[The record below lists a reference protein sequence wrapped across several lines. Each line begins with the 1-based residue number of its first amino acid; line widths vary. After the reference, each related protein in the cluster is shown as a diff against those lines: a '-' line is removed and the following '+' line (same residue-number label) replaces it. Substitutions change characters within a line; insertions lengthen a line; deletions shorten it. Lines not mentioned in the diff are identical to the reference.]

1 MRNFKLF
8 ALLAATLSLLLGASC
23 EQFMGDDTVV
33 NKPTISISDVEFDAS
48 TMMAKVIIEPSQDAS
63 AWYYKVEG
71 AEASVEYTKID
82 GAFEDDVFF
91 EVIYG
96 VEYTISAYAENKAG
110 MSDVATKLFCQMPEG
125 ELTIAIGEITLNEQ
139 TMEAEAT
146 IYPSS
151 NATKWYWKGCD
162 KSNESNTEWIAVDG
176 NKEQKVLFAYEWGK
190 EYVLSAYAVCGVVE
204 SKVVSQECY
213 FEPSVPTI
221 TVSKPMFDEA
231 KMTVSFEVT
240 PSEDTYKWYWGPKYD
255 VTGEPQVPAEYY
267 DNEARTVSYEVVYDA
282 EYIFVFGAVNAI
294 NKGDKKEIEFSV
306 ISPCVDI
313 AIENLTA
320 YSLDAVITK
329 KDHCAKY
336 VAGAVHTEAY
346 NRNTFIEQ
354 AQASLNPDE
363 SYPFA
368 VFNSATESR
377 TFSEQDLVRNSL
389 ITSNENAGLMLV
401 PGTSYTIAVYGE
413 NEEGMYTV
421 TTKEFVAPEATLNGN
436 VKVSL
441 SVDNITETSATV
453 NIEAES
459 ACKILAGCMDPAVTK
474 ADTDNPFDFEGKSYA
489 EICNYLISMTHAIPS
504 LYTEPVTQHLGN
516 LAIGGTYYAYV
527 IAIKD
532 GKIGEVAFEKF
543 TTKTPSL
550 TGVAK
555 ITSAEIVEQTSHES
569 VTVLLSTDSN
579 ATKVRLYAAPSN
591 DHAAYKDNLE
601 YIMDANTYQ
610 NYREEYN
617 VVDGVATATVNI
629 YHPGSNYYMYAVA
642 VDKEGKAGEMVCV
655 ARMAGLDSDF
665 YTTIEEIIEE
675 INVDLTGTATVDLQ
689 ITIKEQVDDRIS
701 LTVNTDTRSDNAVK
715 VWLVRFNGK
724 INEIEDNVRYSL
736 SEYADTKRLLG
747 SYKEAKVGYPL
758 KYEDGGSDW
767 DPKYEALQEYSA
779 QWGGDILVAVTLD
792 SDGKFRIHSYYA
804 AGGSVV
810 VL

>member
-8 ALLAATLSLLLGASC
+8 ALLAATLSLLLGVSC

-125 ELTIAIGEITLNEQ
+125 EVTIAIGEITLNEQ

-190 EYVLSAYAVCGVVE
+190 EYVLSAYAVCGIVE

-231 KMTVSFEVT
+231 TMTVSFEVT

-267 DNEARTVSYEVVYDA
+267 DNEARTVSYEVAYDA
-282 EYIFVFGAVNAI
+282 EYTFVFGAVNAI

-329 KDHCAKY
+329 KAHCAKY
-336 VAGAVHTEAY
+336 VAGAAHTEAY

-474 ADTDNPFDFEGKSYA
+474 ADTDNPFDFEGKSDA

-532 GKIGEVAFEKF
+532 GKIGEVAFKMF

-555 ITSAEIVEQTSHES
+555 ITSAEIIEQTSHES

-601 YIMDANTYQ
+601 YIMDANSYQ
-610 NYREEYN
+610 NYREEYD

-665 YTTIEEIIEE
+665 YTSIEEIIEE

-724 INEIEDNVRYSL
+724 INEIEDNVRYAL

>member
-125 ELTIAIGEITLNEQ
+125 ELSIAIGEITLNEQ
-139 TMEAEAT
+139 TMKAEAT

-204 SKVVSQECY
+204 SKVVSKECY

-231 KMTVSFEVT
+231 TMTVSFEVT

-267 DNEARTVSYEVVYDA
+267 DNEARTVSYEVAYDV
-282 EYIFVFGAVNAI
+282 EYTFVFGAVNAI

-329 KDHCAKY
+329 KAHCAKY

-413 NEEGMYTV
+413 NKEGMYTV

-474 ADTDNPFDFEGKSYA
+474 ADTDNPFDFEGKSDA

-550 TGVAK
+550 TGIAK

-569 VTVLLSTDSN
+569 VTVLLGTDNN

-610 NYREEYN
+610 NYREEYD

-724 INEIEDNVRYSL
+724 ITEIEDNVRYSL

>member
-8 ALLAATLSLLLGASC
+8 ALLVATLSLLLGVSC
-23 EQFMGDDTVV
+23 EQFMGDDIVV

-48 TMMAKVIIEPSQDAS
+48 TMMAKVIIEPSQNAS

-139 TMEAEAT
+139 TMKAEAT

-204 SKVVSQECY
+204 SKVVSKECY

-231 KMTVSFEVT
+231 SMTVSFEVT

-267 DNEARTVSYEVVYDA
+267 DNEARTVSYEVVYDV
-282 EYIFVFGAVNAI
+282 EYTFVFGAVNAI

-421 TTKEFVAPEATLNGN
+421 TTKEFVAPEATLKGN

-474 ADTDNPFDFEGKSYA
+474 ADTDNPFDFEGKSDA

-569 VTVLLSTDSN
+569 VTVLLGTDNN

-591 DHAAYKDNLE
+591 DHAAYKDDLE

-617 VVDGVATATVNI
+617 VVDGVATASVNI

-689 ITIKEQVDDRIS
+689 ITIKEQIDDRIS

-792 SDGKFRIHSYYA
+792 SDDKFRIHSYYA

>member
-8 ALLAATLSLLLGASC
+8 ALLAATLSLLIGASC

-213 FEPSVPTI
+213 FEPSEPTI

-231 KMTVSFEVT
+231 SMTVSFEVT

-267 DNEARTVSYEVVYDA
+267 DNEARTVSYEVAYDV
-282 EYIFVFGAVNAI
+282 EYTFVFGAVNAI

-413 NEEGMYTV
+413 NKEGMYTV